1 MSNLVV
7 ITFDNEEEA
16 GKVREAIRRLEHG
29 GLISLDD
36 SAVVVK
42 DSSGKVH
49 VKNQVDRGIIVGS
62 VGGGLIGLML
72 GFIFFPIG
80 GLIIGTLG
88 GAAVGK
94 LADLGV
100 DQKFVKEIEAALQPS
115 TSAIFL
121 IVRQADPNAAMAAL
135 KPFKGTVY
143 QTTLST
149 EAEETLRR
157 VLSERQTT
165 GE

>member
-16 GKVREAIRRLEHG
+16 GKVRGAISRLEHG

-42 DSSGKVH
+42 DTSGKVH
-49 VKNQVDRGIIVGS
+49 VQNQVDRGIIVGA

-94 LADLGV
+94 LSDLGV
-100 DQKFVKEIEAALQPS
+100 DQKFVKEIEAALQPG

-121 IVRQADPNAAMAAL
+121 IVRQADPNAVVAAL
-135 KPFKGTVY
+135 KPYKGTVY
-143 QTTLST
+143 QSTLSS

-157 VLSERQTT
+157 VLSERQTA
-165 GE
+165 E